1 MYQCLPSS
9 SNQHG
14 RTRHELDEE
23 ACLVWW
29 PHLACFV
36 VVVGATRGVR
46 VSMSAFLACH
56 QCYCV
61 GSSLAWGLNLWA
73 VVCGIF

>member
-1 MYQCLPSS
+1 MWMICMERRHFLVSS
-9 SNQHG
+9 SICFSG
-14 RTRHELDEE
+14 L
-23 ACLVWW
+23 LVWLFPW
-29 PHLACFV
+29 LTTQLQV
-36 VVVGATRGVR
+36 NGAMCGVT

-61 GSSLAWGLNLWA
+61 GSSLAWGLNLQT